1 MSRFR
6 IFYVYDFDYCLNY
19 AQISKHSENIYA
31 NQEGKLTMYACDYK
45 KFDCKDTFFQN
56 IIGNKKVTG
65 TLTENKHTCECNDQP
80 FQEMKQFVIVY

>member
-1 MSRFR
+1 
-6 IFYVYDFDYCLNY
+6 
-19 AQISKHSENIYA
+19 
-31 NQEGKLTMYACDYK
+31 MYACDYK